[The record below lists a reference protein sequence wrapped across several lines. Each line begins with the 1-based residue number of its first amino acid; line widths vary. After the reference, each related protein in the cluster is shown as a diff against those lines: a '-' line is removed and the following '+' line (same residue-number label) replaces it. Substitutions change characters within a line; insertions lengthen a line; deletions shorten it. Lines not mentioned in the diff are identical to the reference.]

1 MSSSPPPPTHT
12 HTLSLY
18 AHPEK
23 RYGLDSKSYSEWD
36 CLLPGMQY
44 LTKVHKIG
52 RCSQPEEIPTM
63 KTSAKVLRLAFATVL
78 HNALLPQI
86 QNDTGN

>member
-1 MSSSPPPPTHT
+1 MSSFFFFPHT
-12 HTLSLY
+12 DTLSLY

-23 RYGLDSKSYSEWD
+23 RYGLASKSYSEWD

-63 KTSAKVLRLAFATVL
+63 KTSAKVWHLAFAKVL
-78 HNALLPQI
+78 HNLLLPQI